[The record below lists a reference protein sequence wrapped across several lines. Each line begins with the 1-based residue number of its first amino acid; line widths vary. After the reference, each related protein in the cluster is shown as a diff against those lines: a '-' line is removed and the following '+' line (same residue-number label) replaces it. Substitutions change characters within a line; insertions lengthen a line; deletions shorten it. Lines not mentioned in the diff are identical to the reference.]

1 MPNFDVNSA
10 VSFLK
15 GYLSE
20 QERQKAEKKIQ
31 KAMESGDWE
40 ITQQIEPLSGKQVYQ
55 LKSRQKPI
63 PGFVPR
69 SQTIEGINYINPN
82 LPRQTI
88 YHIGNNLVKL
98 DPETNQINV
107 LYTAPENKRLLQ
119 DSMKAWWVYDM
130 ETGKKQKILDEFGYS
145 VEPSE
150 REIPEIIPSSPNLPL
165 APKPLP
171 PGVTEREIQFTMR
184 KHNLTREQVLQ
195 RIK

>member
-31 KAMESGDWE
+31 KAMESGDWD
-40 ITQQIEPLSGKQVYQ
+40 ITQQINPISGEQVYQ

-63 PGFVPR
+63 SGFVPR

-98 DPETNQINV
+98 DPETNQTSI
-107 LYTAPENKRLLQ
+107 LYTAPANRRLFK
-119 DSMKAWWVYDM
+119 DNMGAYWEYDM
-130 ETGKKQKILDEFGYS
+130 TTGKKQKLLDEFGQP
-145 VEPSE
+145 VETSE
-150 REIPEIIPSSPNLPL
+150 REIPGIIPSSPNLPL
-165 APKPLP
+165 ASQPLP
-171 PGVTEREIQFTMR
+171 PGITEDDIQFTMR

-195 RIK
+195 RMK

>member
-1 MPNFDVNSA
+1 MGFDVNSA

-31 KAMESGDWE
+31 KAMESGDWD

-88 YHIGNNLVKL
+88 YHIGNSLVKL

-165 APKPLP
+165 ASQPLP